1 MVDFSLKMDN
11 KQAEFETLSRATA
24 ALLEQHE
31 KVRKDFD
38 IELKK
43 KADKAE
49 ADLSRKLK
57 SAYKE
62 LSQLDGKIV
71 ERRNLIEKL
80 EKDSS
85 EKLKALTEQD
95 KRLTREKAVI
105 SEIVSE
111 LNDEK
116 KTLEG
121 EKRLLSA
128 EKDSLVLDITALR
141 QEVSEIEQKKSEVQE
156 SLNVLELRSEESTIE
171 HNFRQIAYDK
181 EETDSKHRIAQINS
195 QLNRASRSL
204 HEVKVEEDN
213 IRTDLANLSMQL
225 DKREQTING
234 REAKVAQQEKRV
246 FNYSK
251 FTGL

>member
-1 MVDFSLKMDN
+1 MADLDARIVN

-31 KVRKDFD
+31 KLRKEFD
-38 IELKK
+38 EELKHKASKAASDLDKSFK
-43 KADKAE
+43 KKQ
-49 ADLSRKLK
+49 
-57 SAYKE
+57 KE
-62 LSQLDGKIV
+62 LDMLIKSVAGKHILVQKLDK
-71 ERRNLIEKL
+71 E
-80 EKDSS
+80 SS
-85 EKLKALTEQD
+85 DKLKALTEQD

-121 EKRLLSA
+121 EKRLLNA
-128 EKDSLVLDITALR
+128 EKESLVLDITALR
-141 QEVSEIEQKKSEVQE
+141 EEISGLEQKISETNEKLSLLNMKSEE
-156 SLNVLELRSEESTIE
+156 GTAE
-171 HNFRQIAYDK
+171 HNFRQTAYDK
-181 EETDSKHRIAQINS
+181 EESEAKTRISLINA
-195 QLNRASRSL
+195 QLNAASRSL

-213 IRTDLANLSMQL
+213 IREDLANLSMQL